1 MKLFS
6 LEEANALLPFL
17 RISLQRAQAERN
29 TLRQLAPRIRG
40 AQEKALLGG
49 GTIYGST
56 FVQHIIS
63 YQEVVYEIQSTGVI
77 VKDFDIG
84 LCDFPFYLDD
94 HVVYLCW
101 KPDEERIE
109 WWHELDAGFAGRQS
123 LYK

>member
-6 LEEANALLPFL
+6 IEEANALLPFL
-17 RISLQRAQAERN
+17 RASLQKAQAERN
-29 TLRQLAPRIRG
+29 AIRQLAPKIRR

-49 GTIYGST
+49 GAPYGPA
-56 FVQHIIS
+56 FVRHVIR
-63 YQEVVYEIQSTGVI
+63 YQEVAHAIHSTGVI

-109 WWHELDAGFAGRQS
+109 WWHELDAGFAGRQA